1 MTAIDNVILYL
12 YGTKHLGL
20 RFTSS
25 HDFFLF
31 GTVDASYACHLDL
44 KSHTGCTLHMTP
56 NSASFLSLS
65 KKQTILADSS
75 TVAEYIGA
83 HLAAKQILWAR
94 NILYE
99 MNLSQ
104 IKPTTLYEDNKSTI
118 TLLNNPGNGNRTKH
132 IALRYNFLRDE
143 IKKGVISMFRANLSI
158 RVYVKACHVYC
169 C

>member
-1 MTAIDNVILYL
+1 M
-12 YGTKHLGL
+12 
-20 RFTSS
+20 
-25 HDFFLF
+25 
-31 GTVDASYACHLDL
+31 VDASYACHTDL
-44 KSHTGCTLHMTP
+44 KSHTGCTLHMAP

-104 IKPTTLYEDNKSTI
+104 VNPNTLYEDNKSTI

-132 IALRYNFLRDE
+132 IALRYNFLREE
-143 IKKGVISMFRANLSI
+143 IKNGTISMTYLPTDMMISDILTKPLGPTDFLRL
-158 RVYVKACHVYC
+158 RPYLLGM
-169 C
+169 